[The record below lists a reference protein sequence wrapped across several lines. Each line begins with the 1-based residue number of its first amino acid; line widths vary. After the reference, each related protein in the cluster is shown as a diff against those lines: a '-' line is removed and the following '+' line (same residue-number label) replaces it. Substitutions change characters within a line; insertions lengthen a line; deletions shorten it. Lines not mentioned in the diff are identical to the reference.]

1 MPRDREPRDSQD
13 KLRTNSF
20 SEQSDLLPGPHWRIH
35 LPALP
40 HLRPA
45 TRALDIK
52 NVFSDIRRQK
62 SEREKRHQQEQHA
75 KNIKNREKREE
86 FRPGRAIFSEGPAG
100 KLLTPAKGA
109 RLSSPRCAHLLLIT
123 QEQKLELHR
132 RTNVP
137 GSEVRLW
144 LRSFPTSSNQNRQS
158 AH

>member
-1 MPRDREPRDSQD
+1 MPRDREPRDSLD
-13 KLRTNSF
+13 KLRTNSY
-20 SEQSDLLPGPHWRIH
+20 SEQSEFLPGPHWRIH

-40 HLRPA
+40 HLRA
-45 TRALDIK
+45 AARALDIK

-86 FRPGRAIFSEGPAG
+86 FRPGRAIFSKGPAG

-109 RLSSPRCAHLLLIT
+109 RLSSPRGAHLLLIT
-123 QEQKLELHR
+123 QEQRLELHR

-137 GSEVRLW
+137 DFEVRLW
-144 LRSFPTSSNQNRQS
+144 LRSFSASSSENGQS